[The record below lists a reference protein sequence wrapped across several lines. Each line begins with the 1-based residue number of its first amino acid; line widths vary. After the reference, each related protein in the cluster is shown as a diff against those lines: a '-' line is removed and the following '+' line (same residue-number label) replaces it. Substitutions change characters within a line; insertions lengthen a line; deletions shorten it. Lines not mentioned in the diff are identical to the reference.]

1 MLDFVIIALVGIGA
15 WRGWKTGALRQLASL
30 AALVAAFL
38 FAGALA
44 GKIGGVV
51 VDSLGLS
58 PRTGPAVGFIVVL
71 VGIFAAAQATAHAAR
86 KLLEAIK
93 LGGID
98 ALVGATIG
106 GLKAALAASCVL
118 VALAALRLPGDADPL
133 IDPDP
138 EEQSVLAEPVEALAP
153 AAWGLFQRAWPG
165 LRDWALDDGADAL
178 EAVRGVLRDA
188 LLAARDASLPPTD
201 DA

>member
-1 MLDFVIIALVGIGA
+1 MLDFIIIALVGIGA

-44 GKIGGVV
+44 GKIGEVV
-51 VDSLGLS
+51 VESLGLS
-58 PRTGPAVGFIVVL
+58 PRTAPAVGFIVVL

-86 KLLEAIK
+86 KLLEAIR

-106 GLKAALAASCVL
+106 GLKAALAASCIL
-118 VALAALRLPGDADPL
+118 VALTALRLPGDADPL
-133 IDPDP
+133 LDPDP
-138 EEQSVLAEPVEALAP
+138 EGQSVLAEPVASLAP
-153 AAWGLFQRAWPG
+153 AAWGLFQKAWPG

-188 LLAARDASLPPTD
+188 LLAAHDASLPAP